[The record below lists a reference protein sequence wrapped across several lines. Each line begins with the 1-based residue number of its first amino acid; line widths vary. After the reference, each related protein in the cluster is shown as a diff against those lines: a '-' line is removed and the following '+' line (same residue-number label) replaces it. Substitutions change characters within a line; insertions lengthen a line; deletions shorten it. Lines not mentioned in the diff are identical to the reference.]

1 MATKILASKV
11 LEVALNEE
19 LYLEKASSNNLDS
32 KLANAGDKNYTK
44 YSRDLVKWI
53 GSPYAQGVA
62 WCDNFV
68 DWCFITAYG
77 KTTAKKLLGGWS
89 AYTPTSAQ
97 YYKNMN
103 QWSLTPVVGAQIFF
117 RNDVRICHTGF
128 VYKFDST
135 RVYTIEGNTA
145 SQGSDKV
152 VPNGGGVF
160 KKSYLLTN
168 PAIAGYGIPAYDKE
182 DDIIVNPSN
191 IPSPLKYTFG
201 IDISA
206 NQGNIDFSLIKDA
219 GVQFA
224 VLRSTTSNGQPDTKF
239 EQYYKGI
246 MTYGIAPACYKYSY
260 AKTEQEA
267 ITEAWTVLK
276 LLNNRKIAIWYDL
289 ENANQVLQIGKAGIE
304 KVANAFLST
313 CILAGYPV
321 GIYCNLNWYK
331 NYISAGLKKKYTF
344 WIARYGKNNGLL
356 DEQYKPNV
364 GEQAWQYT
372 SKGSLDGIVD
382 NVDLDVIYK

>member
-11 LEVALNEE
+11 IDIALNEE
-19 LYLEKASSNNLDS
+19 LYLEKASANNLDS

-44 YSRDLVKWI
+44 YSRDLVKLI

-62 WCDNFV
+62 WCDIFV
-68 DWCFITAYG
+68 DWCFIQAYG
-77 KTTAKKLLGGWS
+77 KDTAKKLLGGWS

-97 YYKNMN
+97 YFKNMN
-103 QWSLTPVVGAQIFF
+103 QWSSTPSVGAIIFF
-117 RNDVRICHTGF
+117 RNDVRICHTGI
-128 VYKFDST
+128 VYKVDAT
-135 RVYTIEGNTA
+135 KVYTIEGNTA
-145 SQGSDKV
+145 SQGTDVV

-168 PAIAGYGIPAYDKE
+168 PAIAGYGVPKYDKE
-182 DDIIVNPSN
+182 DEVIIPVKPS
-191 IPSPLKYTFG
+191 SKYTYG
-201 IDISA
+201 MDISA
-206 NQGNIDFSLIKDA
+206 NQGNVDFSLVKA
-219 GVQFA
+219 SGVQFA
-224 VLRSTTSNGQPDTKF
+224 VLRSTTANGQPDVKF

-267 ITEAWTVLK
+267 IAEAWTVLK
-276 LLNNRKIAIWYDL
+276 LLGNRKIAIWYDL

-304 KVANAFLST
+304 RVANAFLST
-313 CILAGYPV
+313 CILSGYGV

-331 NYISAGLKKKYTF
+331 NYISAGLKKRYTF
-344 WIARYGKNNGLL
+344 WIARYGKNNGQL

-372 SKGSLDGIVD
+372 SHGHVDGIQG